1 MPEVEGIS
9 EKETPQATH
18 NEWFEK
24 TLTRLGLVSL
34 GFGTGITAV
43 LNFVNEARTLK
54 TIEAVF
60 EIAEKVGG
68 TVTPESIQPLYELAR
83 LQRVG
88 WIAGVVAAGCFFTVS
103 GASYLY
109 GAMGRQKL
117 KND

>member
-9 EKETPQATH
+9 EKETPQTTH
-18 NEWFEK
+18 NRWFEK
-24 TLTRLGLVSL
+24 TVGKLHLTL
-34 GFGTGITAV
+34 GFLSGGGAV

-88 WIAGVVAAGCFFTVS
+88 WIAGVVAAGCFFTVG

-109 GAMGRQKL
+109 GAMRQPEARK
-117 KND
+117 